1 MKLYLAGP
9 MRGYEFFNFPAFRSA
24 AYELRRQ
31 GHEVFSPAERDEE
44 IYGADFSWSDAAEF
58 DLREALAADCKYIC
72 EEADGIYMLKGW
84 EKSYGARAEH
94 ALAAALGLYVEY
106 Q

>member
-9 MRGYEFFNFPAFRSA
+9 RREIDHFNFPAFRVA

-31 GHEVFSPAERDEE
+31 GHDVFSPAERDEE
-44 IYGADFSWSDAAEF
+44 IYGVDFSDTDGKDF
-58 DLREALAADCKYIC
+58 DLRSALAADCKYIC

-94 ALAAALGLYVEY
+94 ALAVALGLYVEY